1 MFSISYETLTLN
13 TANNLYVSIK
23 SKKKIKNQERVS
35 KIFLGKSYSAISAG
49 KEKHY
54 HFIFVLGM
62 VYR

>member
-13 TANNLYVSIK
+13 TANHLYVSIK
-23 SKKKIKNQERVS
+23 SKKIKNQERVS

>member
-23 SKKKIKNQERVS
+23 SKKNKNQERVS

-49 KEKHY
+49 TEKHY